1 MPVSYWLNGILGGI
15 AIGAII
21 AGLGIVIARRDDAK
35 PLLWLVALGAI
46 WLCVLLFT
54 TWQAVGVW
62 RSATRYKR
70 SGKSFWGGAAKTM
83 IVIGVIQT
91 AASFATVG
99 APQLAGI
106 FEIVTGDSEV
116 GPHQFH
122 ILANGQM
129 LEFSG
134 GITFGV
140 TQELERFLN
149 AMAGVRTVRLNS
161 NGGRILEAQRMSDL
175 ISSRNLATFVARD
188 CLSACTIVFLGGRE
202 RFMLPTARLGFHQ
215 PAFRGMTA
223 SDRRAAIATERQR
236 LQQRFGLSA
245 AFAARAN
252 SAPPGGMWY
261 PDKDEL
267 MRERVVTR
275 LAWPRQVVPS
285 PADAPTAN
293 AASSSA
299 DGDHATPVARA
310 PVPAI
315 RIPGT
320 GEPTA
325 SVGAVAD
332 GAVRAKIPAELLK
345 RLAAQPRKPV
355 VIPPAAAR

>member
-1 MPVSYWLNGILGGI
+1 MSDLTDSVENLQAAPSAVAASATPPPLPKPPSQNYFARHWRGELSLPRSYWLNGVLGGV
-15 AIGAII
+15 AIGAAI
-21 AGLGIVIARRDDAK
+21 AGLGIVIARQDDAK

-91 AASFATVG
+91 TASFATVG

-140 TQELERFLN
+140 AKEMEGFLD
-149 AMAGVRTVRLNS
+149 AMGGVKTIRLNS
-161 NGGRILEAQRMSDL
+161 IGGRIREAQRMADIIKARSL
-175 ISSRNLATFVARD
+175 STFVVRD
-188 CLSACTIVFLGGRE
+188 CLSACTIVFLGGKE
-202 RFMLPTARLGFHQ
+202 RFLLSSARLGFHQ
-215 PAFRGMTA
+215 PAFRGMTT
-223 SDRRAAIATERQR
+223 SERRGTIAEEIRR
-236 LQQRFGLSA
+236 LQGFGLSK
-245 AFAARAN
+245 AFAERAN
-252 SAPPGGMWY
+252 SATPSGMWY

-267 MRERVVTR
+267 LREHVVTKVI
-275 LAWPRQVVPS
+275 APS
-285 PADAPTAN
+285 AP
-293 AASSSA
+293 
-299 DGDHATPVARA
+299 G
-310 PVPAI
+310 
-315 RIPGT
+315 
-320 GEPTA
+320 
-325 SVGAVAD
+325 
-332 GAVRAKIPAELLK
+332 K
-345 RLAAQPRKPV
+345 
-355 VIPPAAAR
+355 PAAGGAPQAAGK

>member
-1 MPVSYWLNGILGGI
+1 LSDLTDSVENLQAAPSAVAASATPPPLPPPLPKPPSQNYFARHWRGELSLPVSYWLNGILGGV
-15 AIGAII
+15 AIGAMI
-21 AGLGIVIARRDDAK
+21 AALGIVIARRDDAK
-35 PLLWLVALGAI
+35 PLLWLVALGGI

-70 SGKSFWGGAAKTM
+70 SGKSFWGVAAKTM

-140 TQELERFLN
+140 ASE
-149 AMAGVRTVRLNS
+149 MAGFLDAMSGVKTIRLNS
-161 NGGRILEAQRMSDL
+161 IGGRIREAQRMADIIKARALS
-175 ISSRNLATFVARD
+175 TFVVRD
-188 CLSACTIVFLGGRE
+188 CLSACTIVFLGGKE
-202 RFMLPTARLGFHQ
+202 RYLLSTARLGFHQ
-215 PAFRGMTA
+215 PAFRGMTT
-223 SDRRAAIATERQR
+223 SERRGTIAEEIQR
-236 LQQRFGLSA
+236 LQRFGLSK
-245 AFAARAN
+245 AFAERAN
-252 SAPPGGMWY
+252 TATPSGMWY

-267 MRERVVTR
+267 LREHVVTKVI
-275 LAWPRQVVPS
+275 APN
-285 PADAPTAN
+285 PA
-293 AASSSA
+293 
-299 DGDHATPVARA
+299 
-310 PVPAI
+310 
-315 RIPGT
+315 
-320 GEPTA
+320 
-325 SVGAVAD
+325 
-332 GAVRAKIPAELLK
+332 AK
-345 RLAAQPRKPV
+345 
-355 VIPPAAAR
+355 PAAAK

>member
-1 MPVSYWLNGILGGI
+1 MSDLTDSVENLQAARSAAAASAAPPPLPPPLPKPPSQNYFARHWRGELSLPRSYWLNGVLGGV
-15 AIGAII
+15 AIGAVI
-21 AGLGIVIARRDDAK
+21 AGLGILVARQDDAK

-46 WLCVLLFT
+46 WLCVLVFT

-70 SGKSFWGGAAKTM
+70 SGKSFWGAAAKTM

-140 TQELERFLN
+140 AKEMEGFLD
-149 AMAGVRTVRLNS
+149 AMGGVKTIRLNS
-161 NGGRILEAQRMSDL
+161 IGGRIREAQRMADIIKARSL
-175 ISSRNLATFVARD
+175 STFVIKD
-188 CLSACTIVFLGGRE
+188 CLSACTIVFLGGKE
-202 RFMLPTARLGFHQ
+202 RFLLSTARLGFHQ
-215 PAFRGMTA
+215 PAFRGMTT
-223 SDRRAAIATERQR
+223 SERRGTIAEEIQR
-236 LQQRFGLSA
+236 LQRFGLSK
-245 AFAARAN
+245 AFAERAN
-252 SAPPGGMWY
+252 SATPSGMWY

-267 MRERVVTR
+267 LREHVVTKVI
-275 LAWPRQVVPS
+275 APS
-285 PADAPTAN
+285 AP
-293 AASSSA
+293 
-299 DGDHATPVARA
+299 G
-310 PVPAI
+310 
-315 RIPGT
+315 
-320 GEPTA
+320 
-325 SVGAVAD
+325 
-332 GAVRAKIPAELLK
+332 K
-345 RLAAQPRKPV
+345 
-355 VIPPAAAR
+355 PAAGGAPQAAGR